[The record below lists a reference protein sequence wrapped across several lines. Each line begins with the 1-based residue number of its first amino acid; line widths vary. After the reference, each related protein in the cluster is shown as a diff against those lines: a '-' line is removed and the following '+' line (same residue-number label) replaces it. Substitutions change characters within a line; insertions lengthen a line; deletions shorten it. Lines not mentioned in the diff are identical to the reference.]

1 MKQYTSCLLLLLCGI
16 VLSSCVDSE
25 EDDLQAWMKTQRNEA
40 KARVTPL
47 AEPKKFKPQAY
58 TEESL
63 TDPFNILKLT
73 QALKNDTPQK
83 SNNSEL
89 VAPELNRR
97 KEPLEAFPIDAMKM
111 VGSVSK
117 KGQPLALVKIDN
129 LLYQVRVGNYLGPNY
144 GRVTAVSE
152 NQVAIREI
160 VQDAAGEWIERPV
173 SLLLQES
180 EK

>member
-1 MKQYTSCLLLLLCGI
+1 MKQYASCLILSLCVAG
-16 VLSSCVDSE
+16 LSSCAESE
-25 EDDLQAWMKTQRNEA
+25 EDDLQTWMKTQRNEA
-40 KARVTPL
+40 KARVSPL

-83 SNNSEL
+83 SNNSDL

-117 KGQPLALVKIDN
+117 KGQPLALIKIDN
-129 LLYQVRVGNYLGPNY
+129 LLYQVRLGNYLGPNY

-152 NQVAIREI
+152 NQISIREI